1 MGSGRDRDLYIVES
15 VVQSA
20 YWPTN
25 GVQKTLY
32 STWLKQAEQA
42 DYQVV
47 WAPLSKEAR

>member
-1 MGSGRDRDLYIVES
+1 MGSGQERDLYIVES
-15 VVQSA
+15 DVESA

-32 STWLKQAEQA
+32 STWLKQAEEA

-47 WAPLSKEAR
+47 WAPLGEDAR